1 MTAVWAGSAISYHD
15 MIRHLRPEDFEIKY
29 RSRNRFRFMGN
40 GKTKMEYVPGT
51 DLAFYL
57 HR

>member
-1 MTAVWAGSAISYHD
+1 
-15 MIRHLRPEDFEIKY
+15 MIDTIRPEDFDIKY

-40 GKTKMEYVPGT
+40 GRTQRELRPGE

-57 HR
+57 HK